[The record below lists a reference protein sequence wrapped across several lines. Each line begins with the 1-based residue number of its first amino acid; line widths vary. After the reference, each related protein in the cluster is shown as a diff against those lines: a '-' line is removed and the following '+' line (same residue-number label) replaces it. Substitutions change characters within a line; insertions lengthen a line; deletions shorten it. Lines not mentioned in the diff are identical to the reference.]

1 MPKNHSQRVSK
12 IPASSQQQAAQQS
25 ATGARPSAL
34 ALLTEYRVAK
44 RPKPE
49 NRTQDEMPT
58 MRAIAAGT
66 KWGGSPKTR
75 HYSRVS
81 ASLAETRN
89 SPP

>member
-1 MPKNHSQRVSK
+1 MFAR
-12 IPASSQQQAAQQS
+12 SQQQAAQQS
-25 ATGARPSAL
+25 GARPSAL
-34 ALLTEYRVAK
+34 ALLTEYSVAK

-75 HYSRVS
+75 HYGRVS
-81 ASLAETRN
+81 ASLTETRN